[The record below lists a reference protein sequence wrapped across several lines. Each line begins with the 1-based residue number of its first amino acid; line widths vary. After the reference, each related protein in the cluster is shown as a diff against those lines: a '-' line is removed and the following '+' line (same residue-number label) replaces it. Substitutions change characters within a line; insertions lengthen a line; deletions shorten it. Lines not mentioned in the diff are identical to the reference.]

1 MKILV
6 LKISLRANWV
16 HSLKEKRMIVKSIIK
31 KLQNN
36 FNVSAIEVDNQD
48 VHQIISIGICS
59 ISLEFG
65 MCDSIKEKIINFIE
79 DNTDA
84 LMFEIEEEIINY

>member
-36 FNVSAIEVDNQD
+36 FNISIIEVDNQD

-59 ISLEFG
+59 ISLEVS

-84 LMFEIEEEIINY
+84 LIFEIEEEIINY

>member
-36 FNVSAIEVDNQD
+36 FNISIIEVDNQD
-48 VHQIISIGICS
+48 VHQIISIGICI
-59 ISLEFG
+59 ISLEFS
-65 MCDSIKEKIINFIE
+65 MCDSIKEKIISFIE

-84 LMFEIEEEIINY
+84 LIFEIEEEIINY